1 MNKTQL
7 RSIIIVITIGAT
19 LGWLILTWDKNVS
32 PTVVDTPADT
42 TIKAETTK
50 SASGEKEGKTQS
62 VPGKGSRGGKLFTAD
77 GFGVEVTIF
86 EVGTPPQFRLYL
98 YENGK
103 PLSPTK
109 AKVGITLTR
118 LGAPAQLFRFAPE
131 SNYLIGDQVVEEP
144 HSFEMVIAAERNGK
158 TIYWNYDQIEG
169 RVKMPDAAL
178 RSNGIKI
185 ITASPETIKPTITLP
200 GEIIFNHHTIVQV
213 VPRMP
218 GMVTSVSRHV
228 GQQVKKGEILAVIES
243 PMLAELRSQ
252 YLIAQKRLKLA
263 RITFEREK
271 QLWEEKITAKQDYLA
286 AQEMWGEA
294 EAKLNLALVK
304 LRSLGVQPESSHS
317 GQNLARFEILAPI
330 SGLIISKAIVL
341 GGTLKEDQNIFTIA
355 DVSTVWTAITAYPK
369 DLSIVKVGQK
379 AVIKATAFNV
389 VGEGK
394 ITYISTLIG
403 EQTRTATVRVELDN
417 EDGRWRPGMF
427 INAELVTEEIQVP
440 VAITIDAIQTMR
452 GRSVVFG
459 RYGEYFEIRPL
470 ELGRSDGKMVE
481 VLKGFSAGEQYA
493 AGNSFTIK
501 AELGKDRASFDH

>member
-1 MNKTQL
+1 MDKTQL
-7 RSIIIVITIGAT
+7 KSIIIVIIIGTI
-19 LGWLILTWDKNVS
+19 LGSVILTWERDTS
-32 PTVVDTPADT
+32 STVVDTEINLATSNISSTEMD
-42 TIKAETTK
+42 
-50 SASGEKEGKTQS
+50 GETQS
-62 VPGKGSRGGKLFTAD
+62 KYSTGPKGGKLFTTES
-77 GFGVEVTIF
+77 FSVEVLIY
-86 EVGTPPQFRLYL
+86 EKGTPPQFRLYL

-103 PLSPTK
+103 PLPPAE
-109 AKVGITLTR
+109 AKVNITLTR
-118 LGAPAQLFRFAPE
+118 LGVPAQLFKFIPE
-131 SNYLIGDQVVEEP
+131 SNYLIGDQLIEEP
-144 HSFEMVIAAERNGK
+144 HSFEMVITAERNGK
-158 TIYWNYDQIEG
+158 TFHWNHAQIEG
-169 RVKMPDAAL
+169 RVRMPNASL
-178 RSNGIKI
+178 KSNGIKI
-185 ITASPETIKPTITLP
+185 ITAGPATIKPTLTLP
-200 GEIIFNHHTIVQV
+200 GEIIFNHHTIVKV

-218 GMVTSVSRHV
+218 GMITSVNRHV

-243 PMLAELRSQ
+243 PLLAELRSQ
-252 YLIAQKRLKLA
+252 HLIAQKRLTLA
-263 RITFEREK
+263 RTTFEREK

-286 AQEMWGEA
+286 AKGKWEEA

-330 SGLIISKAIVL
+330 SGLIISKAAALVL

-369 DLSIVKVGQK
+369 DLSVVKVGQK
-379 AVIKATAFNV
+379 VVVKATAFNV

-417 EDGRWRPGMF
+417 KDGRWRPGMF

-440 VAITIDAIQTMR
+440 VAVSMDAIQTIR
-452 GRSVVFG
+452 NRSVVFG
-459 RYGEYFEIRPL
+459 RYGEFFEIRPL

-493 AGNSFTIK
+493 AGNSFAIK
-501 AELGKDRASFDH
+501 AELGKAGSSHDH

>member
-7 RSIIIVITIGAT
+7 KPIIVVIAIGAA
-19 LGWLILTWDKNVS
+19 LGGLILTWDKNTS
-32 PTVVDTPADT
+32 PTIVDTQIETAT
-42 TIKAETTK
+42 KAATAK
-50 SASGEKEGKTQS
+50 SASGGKEGKMQS
-62 VPGKGSRGGKLFTAD
+62 VPSKGSRGGKLFTTD
-77 GFGVEVTIF
+77 SFSVEVTIY
-86 EVGTPPQFRLYL
+86 EEGISPQFRLYL
-98 YENGK
+98 YENGR
-103 PLSPTK
+103 PLPPTE

-118 LGAPAQLFRFAPE
+118 LGAPAQLFRFTPE
-131 SNYLIGDQVVEEP
+131 SNYLISNQLVEEP
-144 HSFEMVIAAERNGK
+144 HSFEMVITAERNGK
-158 TIYWNYDQIEG
+158 TIYWNYTQIEG
-169 RVKMPDAAL
+169 RVEMPNAAL

-185 ITASPETIKPTITLP
+185 ITAGPDTIKPTITLP
-200 GEIIFNHHTIVQV
+200 GEIIFNHHTMVQV

-228 GQQVKKGEILAVIES
+228 GQQVKKGEILAVMES
-243 PMLAELRSQ
+243 PMLAELRSH

-263 RITFEREK
+263 RTTFEREK

-294 EAKLNLALVK
+294 ETTLNLALVK

-341 GGTLKEDQNIFTIA
+341 GGTLKEDQKIFVIA

-379 AVIKATAFNV
+379 AVVNATAFNV
-389 VGEGK
+389 VGAGK

-417 EDGRWRPGMF
+417 KDGRWRPGMF
-427 INAELVTEEIQVP
+427 INVELITEEIQVP
-440 VAITIDAIQTMR
+440 VAITIDAIQTIR

-470 ELGRSDGKMVE
+470 ELGRSDGRMVE

-493 AGNSFTIK
+493 AGNSFAIK
-501 AELGKDRASFDH
+501 AELGKDSVFVH

>member
-7 RSIIIVITIGAT
+7 KPIIVVIAIGVA
-19 LGWLILTWDKNVS
+19 LGGLILTWDKNTS
-32 PTVVDTPADT
+32 PTIGDIQIETAT
-42 TIKAETTK
+42 KAATAK
-50 SASGEKEGKTQS
+50 SASGGKEGKMQS
-62 VPGKGSRGGKLFTAD
+62 VPSKGSRGGKLFTTD
-77 GFGVEVTIF
+77 GFSVEVTIY
-86 EVGTPPQFRLYL
+86 EEGISPQFRLYL
-98 YENGK
+98 YENGR
-103 PLSPTK
+103 PLPPTE

-118 LGAPAQLFRFAPE
+118 LGAPAQLFRFTPE
-131 SNYLIGDQVVEEP
+131 SNYLISDQLVEEP
-144 HSFEMVIAAERNGK
+144 HSFKMVISAERNGK

-169 RVKMPDAAL
+169 RVEMPNAAL

-185 ITASPETIKPTITLP
+185 ITAGPETIKPTITLP
-200 GEIIFNHHTIVQV
+200 GEIIFNHHTMVQV

-218 GMVTSVSRHV
+218 GLVTSVSRHV

-243 PMLAELRSQ
+243 PMLAELRSH

-263 RITFEREK
+263 RTTFEREK

-294 EAKLNLALVK
+294 ETTLNLALVK

-341 GGTLKEDQNIFTIA
+341 GGTLKEDQKIFVIA

-379 AVIKATAFNV
+379 AVVNATAFNV
-389 VGEGK
+389 VGAGK

-417 EDGRWRPGMF
+417 KDGRWRPGMF
-427 INAELVTEEIQVP
+427 INVELITEEIQVP
-440 VAITIDAIQTMR
+440 VAITADAIQTIR

-470 ELGRSDGKMVE
+470 ELGRSDGRMVE
-481 VLKGFSAGEQYA
+481 VLQGFSAGEQYA
-493 AGNSFTIK
+493 AGNSFAIK
-501 AELGKDRASFDH
+501 AELGKDSVFGH

>member
-7 RSIIIVITIGAT
+7 RSIIIVITIGVA

-32 PTVVDTPADT
+32 PAVVDTLADT
-42 TIKAETTK
+42 TIKAATTK
-50 SASGEKEGKTQS
+50 GASGGKEGKTQS
-62 VPGKGSRGGKLFTAD
+62 VPGKGSRGGKLFTTD
-77 GFGVEVTIF
+77 GFGIEVTIF
-86 EVGTPPQFRLYL
+86 EVNTPPQFRLYL

-103 PLSPTK
+103 PLSPTE

-118 LGAPAQLFRFAPE
+118 LGAPAQLFRFTPE
-131 SNYLIGDQVVEEP
+131 SNYLIGDQVIEEP

-185 ITASPETIKPTITLP
+185 ITASPATIKPTITLP
-200 GEIIFNHHTIVQV
+200 VEIIFNHHTIVQV

-252 YLIAQKRLKLA
+252 YLIAQKRLKLV

-330 SGLIISKAIVL
+330 SGLVISKAIVL

-403 EQTRTATVRVELDN
+403 AQTRTATARVELDN
-417 EDGRWRPGMF
+417 KDGRWRPGMF
-427 INAELVTEEIQVP
+427 VNAELATEEIQVP
-440 VAITIDAIQTMR
+440 VAVSMDAIQAIR
-452 GRSVVFG
+452 NWSVVFG

-493 AGNSFTIK
+493 TGNSFILK
-501 AELGKDRASFDH
+501 AELGKDSASHDH

>member
-7 RSIIIVITIGAT
+7 KPIIVVIAIGAA
-19 LGWLILTWDKNVS
+19 LGGLILTWDKNTS
-32 PTVVDTPADT
+32 PTIVDIQIETAT
-42 TIKAETTK
+42 KAATAK
-50 SASGEKEGKTQS
+50 SASGGKKSKMQS
-62 VPGKGSRGGKLFTAD
+62 VPSKGSRGGKLFTTD
-77 GFGVEVTIF
+77 GFGVEVTIY
-86 EVGTPPQFRLYL
+86 EEGISPQFRLYL
-98 YENGK
+98 YENGR
-103 PLSPTK
+103 PLPPTE

-118 LGAPAQLFRFAPE
+118 LGAPAQLFRFTPE
-131 SNYLIGDQVVEEP
+131 SNYLISDQLVEEP
-144 HSFEMVIAAERNGK
+144 HSFEMVISAERNGK

-169 RVKMPDAAL
+169 RVEMPNAAL

-185 ITASPETIKPTITLP
+185 ITAGPETIKPTITLP
-200 GEIIFNHHTIVQV
+200 GEIIFNHHTMVQV

-218 GMVTSVSRHV
+218 GLVTSVSRHV

-243 PMLAELRSQ
+243 PMLAELRSH

-263 RITFEREK
+263 RTTFEREK

-294 EAKLNLALVK
+294 ETTLNLALVK

-341 GGTLKEDQNIFTIA
+341 GGTLKEDQKIFVIA

-379 AVIKATAFNV
+379 AVVNATAFNV
-389 VGEGK
+389 VGAGK

-417 EDGRWRPGMF
+417 KDGRWRPGMF
-427 INAELVTEEIQVP
+427 INVELITEEIQVP

-470 ELGRSDGKMVE
+470 ELGRSDGRMVE
-481 VLKGFSAGEQYA
+481 VLQGFSAGEQYA
-493 AGNSFTIK
+493 AGNSFAIK
-501 AELGKDRASFDH
+501 AELGKESVFGH